1 MRSVKSH
8 SNEILRY
15 FIDRL
20 ACWKL
25 SIQSNM
31 SKKRKNLKKRVQ
43 FHRKSGVF
51 ELRPGNMLYAFC
63 VNAGGHLEHLYWGE
77 DIGESESLSYLQSSN
92 VKIAFQTEAPPID
105 PSRQKKEF
113 IQQFIEREKNKDIK
127 AQQIWKSFR
136 GSNDVY
142 RKRTENLAWR
152 IWTRSKTKG
161 STIHQKEMR

>member
-1 MRSVKSH
+1 MFLEYYFNSENNVLSNFKKKNVLYCVMTTRRSQNCSRANINTAIHSH
-8 SNEILRY
+8 QTSTPWHSFQHFAIFYRPFSVLEA
-15 FIDRL
+15 FD
-20 ACWKL
+20 
-25 SIQSNM
+25 SSNM

-105 PSRQKKEF
+105 LSRQRG
-113 IQQFIEREKNKDIK
+113 ICSTIIEREK
-127 AQQIWKSFR
+127 
-136 GSNDVY
+136 
-142 RKRTENLAWR
+142 
-152 IWTRSKTKG
+152 
-161 STIHQKEMR
+161 